1 MIKIKVKRNSD
12 LEVDEVLE
20 KALKSIKEK
29 EKTPIRDPYIKKLLK
44 EAGDIYDI
52 VTAQMIEDIL
62 DVMYKWCEE
71 VV

>member
-12 LEVDEVLE
+12 LEVEEVLE
-20 KALKSIKEK
+20 KALKNIKEN
-29 EKTPIRDPYIKKLLK
+29 EKTPIRDPYIKKLIK

-62 DVMYKWCEE
+62 DVMYK
-71 VV
+71 

>member
-12 LEVDEVLE
+12 LEVEEVLE
-20 KALKSIKEK
+20 KALKNIKEK
-29 EKTPIRDPYIKKLLK
+29 ENTPIRDPYIKKLIK

-62 DVMYKWCEE
+62 DVMYK
-71 VV
+71 

>member
-12 LEVDEVLE
+12 LEVEEILE
-20 KALKSIKEK
+20 KALKNIKEN
-29 EKTPIRDPYIKKLLK
+29 EKTPIRDPYIKKLIK

-62 DVMYKWCEE
+62 DVMYK
-71 VV
+71 

>member
-12 LEVDEVLE
+12 LEVEEVLE
-20 KALKSIKEK
+20 KALRNIKDK
-29 EKTPIRDPYIKKLLK
+29 EKTPIRDPYIKKLIK

-62 DVMYKWCEE
+62 DVMYK
-71 VV
+71 